1 MLYFRLRHLHSAIS
15 KGIPT
20 HALLTI
26 LSECHSALA
35 SESHLCVLALSNIL
49 RDNVAALD
57 KAAALS
63 VTSPFLAYFLE
74 AFKYRKHM
82 APKALLAEKDIILVE
97 DELIET
103 FMTLSLKLSL
113 DDFKPMFYRYY
124 YFKFF
129 HLLGNLLVK
138 WRHPGGTESNCHD
151 CFSANFSSTT

>member
-1 MLYFRLRHLHSAIS
+1 M
-15 KGIPT
+15 
-20 HALLTI
+20 
-26 LSECHSALA
+26 
-35 SESHLCVLALSNIL
+35 LALSNIL
-49 RDNVAALD
+49 RDNVATLD

-74 AFKYRKHM
+74 AFKYRKQM

-124 YFKFF
+124 FNIFF
-129 HLLGNLLVK
+129 ISWPICSLN
-138 WRHPGGTESNCHD
+138 GGTQAEHNLIAMIAFLQIFLKKDEFLS
-151 CFSANFSSTT
+151 

>member
-1 MLYFRLRHLHSAIS
+1 MIVFGFRLRHLHSAIS

-49 RDNVAALD
+49 RDNVATLD

-74 AFKYRKHM
+74 AFKYRKQM

-124 YFKFF
+124 TTSF
-129 HLLGNLLVK
+129 L
-138 WRHPGGTESNCHD
+138 
-151 CFSANFSSTT
+151 SSLIGQFAR